1 MGISTGLDRDMPAY
15 LAYLTQSHP
24 RCIHAGAVIDI
35 PFESADAVHNA
46 ERRETI
52 RRDISHRLR
61 RVCVDLTAADFLL
74 LVNSMVVMQLRGEL
88 RKNHFFA
95 PR

>member
-1 MGISTGLDRDMPAY
+1 LLRFGHRYARIYDSIASAAAFT
-15 LAYLTQSHP
+15 
-24 RCIHAGAVIDI
+24 AGAVIDI

-61 RVCVDLTAADFLL
+61 RVCVDLTAADFLQ
-74 LVNSMVVMQLRGEL
+74 LVNSMVAMQLKGEL

>member
-1 MGISTGLDRDMPAY
+1 M
-15 LAYLTQSHP
+15 
-24 RCIHAGAVIDI
+24 
-35 PFESADAVHNA
+35 HNA

-61 RVCVDLTAADFLL
+61 RVCVDLTAADFLS
-74 LVNSMVVMQLRGEL
+74 LVNSMVAMQLRGEL